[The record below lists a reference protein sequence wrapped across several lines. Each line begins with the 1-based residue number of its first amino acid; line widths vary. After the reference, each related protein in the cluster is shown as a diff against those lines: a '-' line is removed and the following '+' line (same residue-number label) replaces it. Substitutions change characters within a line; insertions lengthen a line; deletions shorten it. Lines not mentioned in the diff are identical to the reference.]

1 MWFDPG
7 LARLY
12 ITPTLLHL
20 GEDINLLV
28 VSAIVRYY
36 MKNESLRKD
45 IIISDSISNVHVSK
59 VDVFFSCELSS
70 DGNIADIEIIRS
82 VIGIVYVTIPGKGIT
97 MH

>member
-1 MWFDPG
+1 
-7 LARLY
+7 
-12 ITPTLLHL
+12 
-20 GEDINLLV
+20 
-28 VSAIVRYY
+28 
-36 MKNESLRKD
+36 
-45 IIISDSISNVHVSK
+45 VSK